1 MAGGVEVVSVFG
13 MGVPLGR
20 VIRCELDKA
29 IKRRTSGDF
38 AFPLGVYPVEAMTP
52 IQGYSVEFEPADA
65 GTGDEWEEW
74 PDRYVF
80 EAVISAERLRPLCR
94 ALYTMLPLRV
104 YPILDVMGH
113 DAYREIDPYIAY
125 DPIGLDRFV
134 EGVRRYGDFLYEDG
148 LVGFGAMSDDPFLYF
163 FLDEHKVVTVR
174 CTPSHREQVEGVF
187 RAFDLPCV
195 PGPAGADAVA
205 HEHRGVLYAPEEEPE
220 LLIAEEIVE
229 RLVEDWELTL
239 NIDREANLDD
249 EGRELGVTRWRC
261 IVRAISQESQAL
273 YVEVL
278 LHAESHRAA
287 EDIALSQ
294 AGEALA
300 ARSSAFQDL
309 VCVSADRMTQ
319 AQEEELLG
327 RIRSQSGIEG
337 NPLEPPQRGHVVVTR
352 VLGGS

>member
-1 MAGGVEVVSVFG
+1 
-13 MGVPLGR
+13 
-20 VIRCELDKA
+20 
-29 IKRRTSGDF
+29 
-38 AFPLGVYPVEAMTP
+38 MTP
-52 IQGYSVEFEPADA
+52 IQGYSVEFEPADS
-65 GTGDEWEEW
+65 GTSDEWEEW

-80 EAVISAERLRPLCR
+80 EGVISAERLRPLCR
-94 ALYTMLPLRV
+94 ALYTLLPLRV

-134 EGVRRYGDFLYEDG
+134 EGVRRYGDFLFEDG

-174 CTPSHREQVEGVF
+174 CTPSHRERVEGVF
-187 RAFDLPCV
+187 RAFDLACV
-195 PGPAGADAVA
+195 PAPAGADAVA
-205 HEHRGVLYAPEEEPE
+205 HEHRGVLYAPEDQPE

-261 IVRAISQESQAL
+261 IVRAVGEESQTL
-273 YVEVL
+273 YVEIL
-278 LHAESHRAA
+278 LHAGSHRQA
-287 EDIALSQ
+287 EDL
-294 AGEALA
+294 ALA
-300 ARSSAFQDL
+300 QASDALASRSLVFHDL
-309 VCVSADRMTQ
+309 VCVSADRMTA
-319 AQEEELLG
+319 AQEGELLD

-337 NPLEPPQRGHVVVTR
+337 NPLDSPSEGHVVLAR
-352 VLGGS
+352 VLGGA